1 MIKKGDMVIYESQ
14 RDGSRLPGIVLA
26 SSKAGSITVRWN
38 DGSINVFGTASIVND
53 PFHVHFPA

>member
-1 MIKKGDMVIYESQ
+1 MVIYESQ

-26 SSKAGSITVRWN
+26 SSKAGSVTVRWN
-38 DGSINVFGTASIVND
+38 DGSINVFGAASIIND